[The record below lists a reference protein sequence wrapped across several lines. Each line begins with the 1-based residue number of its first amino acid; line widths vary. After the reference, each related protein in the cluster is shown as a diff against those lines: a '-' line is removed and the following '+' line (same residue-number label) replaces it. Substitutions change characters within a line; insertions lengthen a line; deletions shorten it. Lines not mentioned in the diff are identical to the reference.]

1 MASISLGRMTTYSH
15 GDDELE
21 PLGAGSSVLTDVRT
35 VPGGK
40 VGAEKVCLE
49 R

>member
-21 PLGAGSSVLTDVRT
+21 PLGADNSALTSVRT
-35 VPGGK
+35 VPEGK
-40 VGAEKVCLE
+40 AGAEKVCLE

>member
-1 MASISLGRMTTYSH
+1 MASISLGRMITYSH

-21 PLGAGSSVLTDVRT
+21 PLGAGNSVLRDVRT
-35 VPGGK
+35 ALEGK
-40 VGAEKVCLE
+40 AGAEKACLE